1 MGSRLRSMS
10 TAGTRKLVILDVG
23 HGNAAVLHDDHGVVV
38 IDTAPGS
45 ALLEYLD
52 QEGIQ
57 RIDTVLVSHA
67 DHDHIGGLV
76 GLLAADI
83 TEVGRV
89 VLNSDSLKDTGTWA
103 SLLQELDR
111 RHGHDGFDVVLS
123 LIRDKTGRFDQGS
136 ISVEVLGPG
145 PYLAGRG
152 PGAKDRQGRR
162 IATNSV
168 SAVIRLSRDGEP
180 IALLPGDLDEIGLDE
195 LILSGEDLRAPLLV
209 FPHHGGLPR
218 AGDSRG
224 FTRRLCELV
233 SPKTVIFSIGRGR
246 HSTPRP
252 EVIEE
257 VRTAVPGVRI
267 ACTQLSDHCS
277 ASVPAQDPPHLN
289 PEFSLGRSQRHCCA
303 GSLVLGL
310 DRSLSLLPLA
320 EDHYDFISSAAPSA
334 LCRRS

>member
-1 MGSRLRSMS
+1 MS
-10 TAGTRKLVILDVG
+10 TAATRKLVILDVG
-23 HGNAAVLHDDHGVVV
+23 HGNTAVLHDDQGLVV

-52 QEGIQ
+52 QHGIQ
-57 RIDTVLVSHA
+57 RIDTVLISHA

-76 GLLAADI
+76 GLLAAEKA
-83 TEVGRV
+83 EVGRV
-89 VLNSDSLKDTGTWA
+89 VLNSDSLKETGTWM

-111 RHGHDGFDVVLS
+111 RHGHDGFEVVVS
-123 LIRDKTGRFDQGS
+123 LIRDKTGRYDQGA

-145 PYLAGRG
+145 PYLAARG
-152 PGAKDRQGRR
+152 PGATDRQGRR
-162 IATNSV
+162 ISTNSV
-168 SAVIRLSRDGEP
+168 SAVIRLVRDEEP

-195 LILSGEDLRAPLLV
+195 LVLTGEDLRAPLLV

-218 AGDSRG
+218 SGDSRG

-252 EVIEE
+252 EVVDE
-257 VRTAVPGVRI
+257 VRAAVPGVRI
-267 ACTQLSDHCS
+267 ACTQLSNHCS
-277 ASVPAQDPPHLN
+277 ATVPTENPPHLN
-289 PEFSLGRSQRHCCA
+289 PEFALGRFRRHCCA

-310 DRSLSLLPLA
+310 DESRPLLPLA
-320 EDHYDFISSAAPSA
+320 EDHDAFVLSAAPSA
-334 LCRRS
+334 LCR